1 MLAILFSA
9 AMPVAKDER
18 HIGDHR
24 KTTADQSEEA
34 HGEKATVQATEIGIG
49 TMEVKTSKIDP
60 DENRKARFIV
70 ELFQQIFKENASA
83 SMTSTVVVILIQ

>member
-24 KTTADQSEEA
+24 KTTADQRGSTRRKSNGA
-34 HGEKATVQATEIGIG
+34 SHRNRNRNNGGKDKQNRFRR
-49 TMEVKTSKIDP
+49 KSKSKIHSGIISA
-60 DENRKARFIV
+60 NLLWKASV
-70 ELFQQIFKENASA
+70 SDVDGGSNTHS
-83 SMTSTVVVILIQ
+83 VN